1 MSMERDFIAG
11 DTLPNSSKI
20 VAKTASATL
29 AAYEQVVQ
37 ATPNEVA
44 DITITLPP
52 VAEMA
57 GKFVSVYST
66 ANATYNVVVQDQDDS
81 LGWSDMTLTTSAD
94 MVLLYSNGITWF
106 KVVDVTT

>member
-1 MSMERDFIAG
+1 MSMERDARAG
-11 DTLPNSSKI
+11 TTLPNEKKI
-20 VAKTASATL
+20 VAKSASATL

-37 ATPNEVA
+37 ATPNNSA
-44 DITITLPP
+44 DITMTLPP

-66 ANATYNVVVQDQDDS
+66 ANASHNVVVQDQDDS
-81 LGWSDMTLTTSAD
+81 LGWSDMTLTTAAD

-106 KVVDVTT
+106 KLVDVTT